1 MLRLGLGVLSLA
13 TVVLAVG
20 CAAPCVDDGLGQE
33 QCPDDAD
40 AGDDGTGSESTG
52 NDGEGGSET
61 GEGGGMTCD
70 LLRLDLTPQTPTI
83 ILLVDQS
90 GSMDAPFDMTNRWD
104 AVQQTLL
111 DPNDGVVTTFQSDV
125 RFGLSLYTSNDGNMG
140 GACPLLDET
149 APAIDNYDNIETVFV
164 NSGGPQGDTPTG
176 ESLAVVADGLS
187 MDPAPGAKYV
197 VLATDGEPD
206 TCVQP
211 DPEEGQPDS
220 VMAAEEAYAKGVS
233 TFIISVGEDIS
244 EGHLQDMANAGAG
257 VQPGDPDATFYKA
270 LDQQSLLDAFNE
282 IIQGVRDCRI
292 DLDDPI
298 IPAKANL
305 CDVMVNGMEVPF
317 DDPNGWQVNTSTEI
331 ELTGQSCSD
340 IQEGDVT
347 IEMECDC
354 DALE

>member
-13 TVVLAVG
+13 TVVSAAG

-40 AGDDGTGSESTG
+40 AGDDGTGTESTTDEG
-52 NDGEGGSET
+52 GGSESGT
-61 GEGGGMTCD
+61 GGGMTCD

-90 GSMDAPFDMTNRWD
+90 GSMDAAFDMTNRWD
-104 AVQQTLL
+104 AVEQTLL
-111 DPNDGVVTTFQSDV
+111 DPMDGVVTTFQSEV
-125 RFGLSLYTSNDGNMG
+125 RFGLSLYTSNNGNMG
-140 GACPLLDET
+140 GACPVLDET
-149 APAIDNYDNIETVFV
+149 PPALDNYDNINTVFT
-164 NSGGPQGDTPTG
+164 NSGGPAGDTPTG
-176 ESLAVVADGLS
+176 ESLAVVAGALA
-187 MDPAPGAKYV
+187 MDNAPGEKYV

-206 TCVQP
+206 TCEQP
-211 DPEEGQPDS
+211 DPQEGQPES
-220 VMAAEEAYAKGVS
+220 VMAAQDAYANGVS
-233 TFIISVGEDIS
+233 TFIISVGEEIS
-244 EGHLQDMANAGAG
+244 EAHLQDMANAGQG
-257 VQPGDPDATFYKA
+257 VQQGDPDATFYQA
-270 LDQQSLLDAFNE
+270 LDQQSLFDAFTE

-298 IPAKANL
+298 IPDKANL
-305 CDVMVNGMEVPF
+305 CDVSVNGMDVPF

-331 ELTGQSCSD
+331 ELVGQSCTD